1 MSSIAIVLF
10 INSVLGCRNEILI
23 VICIDYS
30 KEKVIFFC
38 TGNHSLHICHTHDH
52 ILYHSFKWH
61 SCSQT
66 LLSEGAGEEMSQE
79 AGMESPLYWGPYSF
93 PL

>member
-30 KEKVIFFC
+30 KEKVIFFSAFW
-38 TGNHSLHICHTHDH
+38 GPSA
-52 ILYHSFKWH
+52 
-61 SCSQT
+61 Q
-66 LLSEGAGEEMSQE
+66 LLLVSRAV
-79 AGMESPLYWGPYSF
+79 PLYLKTPRWP
-93 PL
+93 